1 MAGSQVDCRSSTP
14 IPVFGI
20 PGLIL
25 LSWRTGEVNE
35 EKVQIQV
42 LALAEAGQITVDFRM
57 KSDSPFEKMMKAW
70 CQHQGLPQDQAIFE
84 FNGRKLTPTD
94 TPASCSWFSRDGVMK
109 INARPREQ
117 EQPTSAPVEVSQ
129 GPTAPSA
136 DIMQSKPS
144 ESQENEKITIQVVAQ
159 ADGGENIIDFKMK
172 SDSPFEKMMKAWCQH
187 QGLPQDQAIFEFNG
201 RKLTPTDTP
210 ASCSW
215 FSRDGVMKI
224 NARPREQEQPTS
236 APVEVSQGPTAPS
249 ADIMQSKPSESQ
261 ENEKITIQVVAQADG
276 GENIIDFKMKSTSP
290 FEKMMKAWCKHQGL
304 PEDEAIFEF
313 NGRKLTPT
321 DTPASCSWSS
331 RDGVMKINAR
341 PREEEQPTSAP
352 VEVSQGPT
360 APSADI
366 MQSKPSESQ
375 ENEKIT
381 IQVVAQADGG
391 ENIIDFKMKST
402 SPFEKMMKAWC
413 KHQGLPEDEAIFEFN
428 GRKLTPTDTP
438 ASCSWSSRDG
448 VMKINARPREEEQPT
463 SAPVEVSQGPT
474 APSAD
479 IMQSKPSES
488 QENEK
493 ITIQVVAQA
502 DGGENII
509 DFKMKSTSP
518 FEKMMKAWCKHQGLP
533 EDEAIF
539 EFNGRKLTPTDTPAS
554 CSWSSRDGVMKIN
567 ARPREQEQPASAPV
581 EVSQGPTAPSADI
594 MQSKPSESQE
604 NEKITIQVV
613 AQADGGENIIDFR
626 MKSTSPF
633 EKMMEA
639 WCKHQGLPEDEAI
652 FEFNGRKLTP
662 TDTPA
667 SCSWSSRDGVM
678 KINARPREEEQPTSA
693 PVEVSQGPTA
703 PSADIMQSKP
713 SESQE
718 NEKITIQVVAQA
730 DGGENIIDFKMK
742 STSPFEKMMKAWCKH
757 QGLPE
762 DEAIFEFN
770 GRKLTPTDTPASCS
784 WSSRDG
790 VMKINARPREEE
802 QPTSAPVEVSQ
813 GPTAP
818 SADIMQSKP
827 SESQENEKITIQVVA
842 QADGG
847 ENIIDFKMKSTSP
860 FEKMMKAWCKQQGL
874 PEDEAIFEFNGRKLT
889 PTDTPASCSWSSRD
903 GVMKIN
909 ARPREEEQQT
919 SAPVEVSQGPTA
931 PSADIMQSKPSE
943 SQENEKI
950 TIQVVAQAD
959 GGENI
964 IDFKMKSTSPF
975 EKMMK
980 AWCQAQGVASSDAIF
995 DFNGRELTPNDTPAS
1010 CSWSSRDGVMRVNAR
1025 PRELKATAVEE
1036 NVATASHDNEV
1047 VNTDSIPSEVEGQVS
1062 VQVRLRR
1069 KRCVIFFASGLS
1081 KDLQQKYMMIL
1092 ELAETFAVGNSDIL
1106 FEHTCGSPPPTN
1118 FQ

>member
-1 MAGSQVDCRSSTP
+1 M
-14 IPVFGI
+14 
-20 PGLIL
+20 
-25 LSWRTGEVNE
+25 NE
-35 EKVQIQV
+35 GKVQIQV

-94 TPASCSWFSRDGVMK
+94 TPASCSWSSRDGVMK

-117 EQPTSAPVEVSQ
+117 EQPVSAPVEVSQ

-159 ADGGENIIDFKMK
+159 ADGGENVVDFKMK
-172 SDSPFEKMMKAWCQH
+172 STSPFEKMMKAWCKY
-187 QGLPQDQAIFEFNG
+187 QGLPEDEAIFEFNG

-215 FSRDGVMKI
+215 SSRDGVMKINARPQEQEQPVSAPVEVSQGPTAPSADMMQSKPSESQENEKITIQVVAQADGGENIIDFKMKSTSPFEKMMKAWCKHQGLPEDEAIFEFNGRKLTPTDTPASCSWSSRDGVMKIHARPREQEQPVSAPVEVSQGPTAPSADMMQSKPSESQENEKITIQVVAQADGGENIIDFKMKSTSPFEKMMKAWCKHQGLPEDEAIFEFNGRKLTPTDTPASCSWSSRDGVMKI
-224 NARPREQEQPTS
+224 NARPREQEQPVS

-341 PREEEQPTSAP
+341 PQEQEQPVSAPVEVSQGPTAPSADMMQSKPSESQENEKITIQVVAQADGGENIIDFKMKSTSPFEKMMKAWCKHQGLPEAEAIFEFNGRKLTPTDTPASCSWSSRDGVMKINARPREQEQPASAPVEVSQGPTAPSADIMQSKPSESQENEKITIQVVAQADGGENIIDFKMKSTSPFEKMMKAWCKHQGLPEDEAIFEFNGRKLTPIDTPASCSWSSRDGVMKINARPQEQEQPVSAP

-448 VMKINARPREEEQPT
+448 VMKINA
-463 SAPVEVSQGPT
+463 G
-474 APSAD
+474 
-479 IMQSKPSES
+479 
-488 QENEK
+488 
-493 ITIQVVAQA
+493 
-502 DGGENII
+502 
-509 DFKMKSTSP
+509 
-518 FEKMMKAWCKHQGLP
+518 
-533 EDEAIF
+533 
-539 EFNGRKLTPTDTPAS
+539 
-554 CSWSSRDGVMKIN
+554 
-567 ARPREQEQPASAPV
+567 PREQEQPASAPV
-581 EVSQGPTAPSADI
+581 EVS
-594 MQSKPSESQE
+594 
-604 NEKITIQVV
+604 
-613 AQADGGENIIDFR
+613 R
-626 MKSTSPF
+626 
-633 EKMMEA
+633 
-639 WCKHQGLPEDEAI
+639 
-652 FEFNGRKLTP
+652 
-662 TDTPA
+662 
-667 SCSWSSRDGVM
+667 
-678 KINARPREEEQPTSA
+678 
-693 PVEVSQGPTA
+693 
-703 PSADIMQSKP
+703 
-713 SESQE
+713 
-718 NEKITIQVVAQA
+718 
-730 DGGENIIDFKMK
+730 
-742 STSPFEKMMKAWCKH
+742 
-757 QGLPE
+757 
-762 DEAIFEFN
+762 
-770 GRKLTPTDTPASCS
+770 
-784 WSSRDG
+784 
-790 VMKINARPREEE
+790 
-802 QPTSAPVEVSQ
+802 
-813 GPTAP
+813 
-818 SADIMQSKP
+818 
-827 SESQENEKITIQVVA
+827 
-842 QADGG
+842 
-847 ENIIDFKMKSTSP
+847 
-860 FEKMMKAWCKQQGL
+860 
-874 PEDEAIFEFNGRKLT
+874 
-889 PTDTPASCSWSSRD
+889 
-903 GVMKIN
+903 
-909 ARPREEEQQT
+909 
-919 SAPVEVSQGPTA
+919 GPTA

-980 AWCQAQGVASSDAIF
+980 AWCQAQGVAGTDAIF
-995 DFNGRELTPNDTPAS
+995 DFNGRKLTPIDTPAS
-1010 CSWSSRDGVMRVNAR
+1010 CSWSSRDGVMKINAR
-1025 PRELKATAVEE
+1025 PQELKATTVEE

-1062 VQVRLRR
+1062 VKVRLCR
-1069 KRCVIFFASGLS
+1069 KRCVFSVPI
-1081 KDLQQKYMMIL
+1081 
-1092 ELAETFAVGNSDIL
+1092 E
-1106 FEHTCGSPPPTN
+1106 GSEKVVVEIY
-1118 FQ
+1118 